1 MLGWKSALNADPTEW
16 LLEPSNPSVRYY
28 TLTEILE
35 LPAWHAQVQEARAA
49 IMAEGAVPRILAKQS
64 PGGYWGKLEDFYVH
78 SKYRG
83 TVWQLL
89 VLAELGASAEDE
101 RVRRA
106 CEFILARSQHAE
118 SGGFAYRSDAR
129 GGGDAGKILPCLT
142 GNMVWAL
149 IRLGCGSDPRV
160 VRGLEWIARYQRFD
174 DGVEQAPEGWPYDGL
189 ERCWGRHTCHMGV
202 VKALKALAEIPPKHR
217 TASVKDILALGA
229 EYLLQHSIYRRSHGR
244 HSVAMKEWLL
254 FGFPLMWNTDAL
266 EILDILTRLG
276 YRDPR
281 MREAV
286 DLVISKQD
294 SQGRWKLQS
303 TFNGR
308 FVVNIGRAGHPSKWI
323 TLHALRVLKH
333 FLE

>member
-1 MLGWKSALNADPTEW
+1 MVGWKSALNADPTEW

-28 TLTEILE
+28 TLTDILD
-35 LPAWHAQVQEARAA
+35 LPPWHPQVQEARAA
-49 IMAEGAVPRILAKQS
+49 ILTGGVVPRILARQS
-64 PGGYWGKLEDFYVH
+64 SGGYWGKPENFYLH

-89 VLAELGASAEDE
+89 VLAEHGATVEDG

-106 CEFILARSQHAE
+106 CEFILDRSQHAE
-118 SGGFAYRSDAR
+118 SGGFAYRCAAR
-129 GGGDAGKILPCLT
+129 GGDPDKILPCLT

-149 IRLGCGSDPRV
+149 IRLGYGCEERV
-160 VRGLEWIARYQRFD
+160 MRGVEWIARYQRFD
-174 DGVEQAPEGWPYDGL
+174 DSVEQPPEGWPYDGL
-189 ERCWGRHTCHMGV
+189 ERCWGKHTCHMGV
-202 VKALKALAEIPPKHR
+202 VKALKALAEIPPEHR
-217 TASVKDILALGA
+217 TESVKSTLASGA
-229 EYLLQHSIYRRSHGR
+229 EYLLRHSIYRRSYGR
-244 HSVAMKEWLL
+244 HRVAMKEWLL

-266 EILDILTRLG
+266 EILGILTRLG

-308 FVVNIGRAGHPSKWI
+308 FVVNIERSGHPSK
-323 TLHALRVLKH
+323 
-333 FLE
+333 